1 MAGYPLTEAFLR
13 VIEETARSRKGKRIT
28 KIRLRLGKG
37 VVLPP
42 NTSAYLE
49 CLLKGTAAK
58 GADIYIRRGNYAG
71 RCRCCG
77 LVFAN
82 DKHIACPACGSESNS
97 IVLNGKFIIDAIE
110 MEA

>member
-1 MAGYPLTEAFLR
+1 MASFPLTEAFLR
-13 VIEETARSRKGKRIT
+13 VIEETAKSRKGKRIT

-37 VVLPP
+37 VVLPQ

-58 GADIYIRRGNYAG
+58 GAEIYIKRSNYAG

-82 DKHIACPACGSESNS
+82 EKHITCPVCGSKSNS
-97 IVLNGKFIIDAIE
+97 IVLNGKFIIDTIE